1 MQTWLINR
9 PENMGLPN
17 NESIWVLDKIWNAN
31 NKQRDKEIFQH
42 RGKNKDVIMHSER
55 IHHFPGRVNGKQS
68 TRLLAQELNK
78 NSEGKNGGLVR
89 MLIAQQGAKPH

>member
-1 MQTWLINR
+1 
-9 PENMGLPN
+9 
-17 NESIWVLDKIWNAN
+17 
-31 NKQRDKEIFQH
+31 
-42 RGKNKDVIMHSER
+42 MHIER